1 MVKELVARR
10 RLSQPAKEVSEKEE
24 QFKKEDVRSE
34 IRDHVERDAWGGIR
48 RCRSFE
54 ETGRDPVTL

>member
-10 RLSQPAKEVSEKEE
+10 RLSQPVKEVSEKEK
-24 QFKKEDVRSE
+24 QFKREDVRSE
-34 IRDHVERDAWGGIR
+34 IRDHVEKGRVGESR